1 VTSAGLRRP
10 VGSSRWS
17 PSTGRL
23 TPIPPSAVVRLPDG
37 QTFRAGVSPLPA
49 RRRPAATLSVLDVT
63 EWYGATSGGIRTYL
77 HEKARYIGA
86 RPDLRQ
92 VIVVPGAVDQIDDA
106 PGVRMYRLR
115 GPRIP
120 GQPPYRFML
129 AMRSLMRIA
138 QHERPHVI
146 EIGSPFLVPWIMQRA
161 TRHLDIPLLCF
172 HHTNVPQLLGG
183 LGQSTRPWTPHVE
196 SGVWRYLRRL
206 DRLFPLTIVTSRVA
220 ARELAAH
227 GIERVVRVPLG
238 VDLDTFTP
246 VRCERRTETRA
257 ALGLPDAPL
266 FGYAGR
272 FAREKALDVVLDA
285 WPAIEA
291 QTGAR
296 LVLAGAGPMAE
307 RLRRHPAADR
317 VIFLP
322 FEQDRG
328 RLADYLACLDVY
340 LSPGPIETFGLAP
353 LEALAC
359 GIPVLAPAA
368 GGAGE
373 HVEESGAGRVYVPGC
388 AASLTEEAVAL
399 LQADLV
405 GLGLRGRH
413 YAEREHAWDTVF
425 DRLMAV
431 YRSVVTT

>member
-1 VTSAGLRRP
+1 MRPALFRSSGGLA
-10 VGSSRWS
+10 
-17 PSTGRL
+17 
-23 TPIPPSAVVRLPDG
+23 TPIPPSALIRLPDG
-37 QTFRAGVSPLPA
+37 RSFSAGVSPLPP
-49 RRRPAATLSVLDVT
+49 RRRPDASLGVLDVT

-86 RPDLRQ
+86 RRDLRQ
-92 VIVVPGAVDQIDDA
+92 VIVVPGSVDQVDDS

-129 AMRSLMRIA
+129 ALRSLMRIA
-138 QHERPHVI
+138 QHERPHLI

-161 TRHLDIPLLCF
+161 TRHLDVPLLCF
-172 HHTNVPQLLGG
+172 HHTNVPQQLAG
-183 LGQSTRPWTPHVE
+183 LGQSARPWTPYVE
-196 SGVWRYLRRL
+196 AGVWRYLRRL
-206 DRLFPLTIVTSRVA
+206 DRLFPLTVVTSRVA
-220 ARELAAH
+220 AHDLAAH

-246 VRCERRTETRA
+246 ARQQRRAETRA
-257 ALGLPDAPL
+257 GLGLPEGPL

-291 QTGAR
+291 RTGAR

-307 RLRRHPAADR
+307 RLRHHPYGSR
-317 VIFLP
+317 VLFLP
-322 FEQDRG
+322 FEQDRE

-359 GIPVLAPAA
+359 GTPVLAPAA

-373 HVEESGAGRVYVPGC
+373 HVEQSGAGRRYVPGQS
-388 AASLTEEAVAL
+388 ASLAEEAVAL
-399 LQADLV
+399 LQADLA
-405 GLGLRGRH
+405 GLGRQGRA

-425 DRLMAV
+425 DQLMAV
-431 YRSVVTT
+431 YRTVVAS